1 MIVLINRMSIIL
13 IRGYSQSGKDFVG
26 KILCKKYGYQRFAFA
41 DPLKQLVVNKY
52 QVSMQQLHSQ
62 QGKMEVCREDEQQR
76 TYRQILIDE
85 ALLARS
91 IDDNCFA
98 KDCCKEIKKYDTK
111 RVVIT
116 DWRYPN
122 ELEVL
127 KEYFPDYEI
136 TPVHLVRISQSN
148 SPVVDRSEYQLVDR
162 RNDRLIINTMDERI
176 YQEVDYLISSISYN
190 YQIVK

>member
-1 MIVLINRMSIIL
+1 MSIIL

-41 DPLKQLVVNKY
+41 DSLKQLVVNKY
-52 QVSMQQLHSQ
+52 HTNMQQLHSQ
-62 QGKMEVCREDEQQR
+62 YGKMEICPHDEHGR

-91 IDDNCFA
+91 MDDNCFA
-98 KDCCKEIKKYDTK
+98 KDCCKEIKKYNVD

-122 ELEVL
+122 ELEAL
-127 KEYFPDYEI
+127 KEHFPEYEI
-136 TPVHLVRISQSN
+136 TTVHLVRIFQTN
-148 SPVVDRSEYQLVDR
+148 SPVEDRSEYQLMNR

-176 YQEVDYLISSISYN
+176 YQEVEYLISSISYN
-190 YQIVK
+190 YPIVK